1 MRAHTKKLLL
11 AGLEVSAKAWSVGQK
26 YLGWSSD
33 DVDEFV
39 MHQISKL
46 HSAQLVETL
55 GIDPEKC
62 HLIFPEFGNIGP
74 AGVPT
79 VLSKALDEGRIE
91 KGDKVLLGGIGSG
104 INCTAAG
111 VLW

>member
-1 MRAHTKKLLL
+1 
-11 AGLEVSAKAWSVGQK
+11 V
-26 YLGWSSD
+26 
-33 DVDEFV
+33 
-39 MHQISKL
+39 
-46 HSAQLVETL
+46 
-55 GIDPEKC
+55 

-79 VLSKALDEGRIE
+79 VLSKARDEGRIQ
-91 KGDKVLLGGIGSG
+91 KGDRVVLAAIGSG

>member
-1 MRAHTKKLLL
+1 
-11 AGLEVSAKAWSVGQK
+11 
-26 YLGWSSD
+26 
-33 DVDEFV
+33 
-39 MHQISKL
+39 
-46 HSAQLVETL
+46 
-55 GIDPEKC
+55 
-62 HLIFPEFGNIGP
+62 
-74 AGVPT
+74 